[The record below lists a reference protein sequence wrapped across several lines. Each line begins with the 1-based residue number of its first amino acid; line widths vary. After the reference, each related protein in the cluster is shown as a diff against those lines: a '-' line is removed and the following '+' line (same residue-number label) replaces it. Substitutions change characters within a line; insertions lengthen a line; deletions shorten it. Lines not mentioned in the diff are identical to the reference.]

1 MPFITEITVR
11 FGDCDPAGIVY
22 YPVFFHYYHIALE
35 EFFAARCGITY
46 HDLREHERLG
56 FPTVKSEAEFF
67 VALTDGDKVTVEMDV
82 LRVGHSSVTFVY
94 RLMRDGQL
102 CARAV
107 NVNVCL
113 DMDARR
119 GVAIPEKY
127 RRVLTALAEKGD

>member
-1 MPFITEITVR
+1 MFSTEITVR

-46 HDLREHERLG
+46 HDLRETERLG

-67 VALTDGDKVTVEMDV
+67 APLTDGDKFTLEMTIP
-82 LRVGHSSVTFVY
+82 RVGNSSATFVY
-94 RLMRDGQL
+94 RLMRAGEL
-102 CARAV
+102 CAQTT
-107 NVNVCL
+107 NINVCM
-113 DMDARR
+113 DMDTRR

-127 RRVLTALAEKGD
+127 RRVFAELAREVK